1 MLVDAVRAE
10 GFRLSKNRTL
20 VFLSVLLTPLLF
32 AVGGTGFHLISKAK
46 GEEAAAAAGLS
57 APAESA
63 AVNLGDALSMGAGA
77 GANGLILVFMLI
89 AAATLYAGDYRWETW
104 RLITPRNG
112 RVALLLGKVGVFKLL
127 ALAAMI
133 AFLVATFVFFIA
145 QAVVYERPLTFS
157 YPLDQL
163 GGFALVWL
171 LSWIRIIQFAMVGLL
186 TAVMTRSLLAALF
199 VPWALGF
206 GQSMLGQFTPLIGWE
221 PQMWAPQLLLPGL
234 AYDTLKAAVEPGP
247 LEAPLT
253 DATVWRSLIGFT
265 LWTLVPLALS
275 IFWFKR
281 QDLSKE

>member
-1 MLVDAVRAE
+1 MLIDAVRAE

-32 AVGGTGFHLISKAK
+32 AIGGTGFHLISKAK

-112 RVALLLGKVGVFKLL
+112 RVALLLGKVGVFKPL

-133 AFLVATFVFFIA
+133 A
-145 QAVVYERPLTFS
+145 
-157 YPLDQL
+157 
-163 GGFALVWL
+163 
-171 LSWIRIIQFAMVGLL
+171 
-186 TAVMTRSLLAALF
+186 
-199 VPWALGF
+199 
-206 GQSMLGQFTPLIGWE
+206 
-221 PQMWAPQLLLPGL
+221 
-234 AYDTLKAAVEPGP
+234 
-247 LEAPLT
+247 
-253 DATVWRSLIGFT
+253 
-265 LWTLVPLALS
+265 
-275 IFWFKR
+275 
-281 QDLSKE
+281 